1 MTVYPLLHELAGE
14 PSAWSEST
22 EYNESRM
29 VTADYGESFAG
40 TRPYRDGDSLKR
52 IHWKQTIR
60 TRELHT
66 RQYEQASDTEVT
78 ILLDDQAPAI
88 FLPGNHGGLQD
99 GRLQKHG
106 EMQRRTLLHICRKN
120 LCRQ

>member
-1 MTVYPLLHELAGE
+1 M
-14 PSAWSEST
+14 
-22 EYNESRM
+22 SR
-29 VTADYGESFAG
+29 E
-40 TRPYRDGDSLKR
+40 
-52 IHWKQTIR
+52 
-60 TRELHT
+60 
-66 RQYEQASDTEVT
+66 
-78 ILLDDQAPAI
+78 ILPAI